1 MRREYA
7 RLEQELQEEEY
18 RTLLQELKGNAEF
31 LRRYDTWADVV
42 AFMRDGEANDQLTD
56 EVLRPV
62 FKAHT
67 ESGDRRWRTILLVI
81 FWPGLESISWKKRGW
96 DPDIEER
103 WQNIVWAFLQV
114 VCLIDVNRRPGRLVQ
129 KVINDTVH
137 RLHDEYRQ
145 TWKIKSHEIMSE
157 SDEYESHIK
166 DFDGSSQ
173 EGRKFAWIRKL
184 RAYMQEGLINEAD
197 FLLLIGTRLYGKPL
211 VDYARER
218 GLNYQAIS
226 KRRRRTEAA
235 IRNYEKIL

>member
-1 MRREYA
+1 MHREYA
-7 RLEQELQEEEY
+7 RLEQELLGKDY
-18 RTLLQELKGNAEF
+18 GLLLQELKNKTSF
-31 LRRYDTWADVV
+31 FHRFDTWADVV
-42 AFMRDGEANDQLTD
+42 GFMRDKTLNANLTD
-56 EVLRPV
+56 EVLRPI
-62 FKAHT
+62 FKAHAIT
-67 ESGDRRWRTILLVI
+67 RDYRWRTILLVI